1 MLCSKKKKKA
11 SVGQKIDFMIRMMS
25 PIIILLQTTA
35 PYISLLP
42 GGEQEPERDKNLK
55 LAEDEN
61 QI

>member
-1 MLCSKKKKKA
+1 
-11 SVGQKIDFMIRMMS
+11 MIRMLS